1 MLEMLSPLALA
12 VAPSMP
18 VYWFPCTLQYGEPFP
33 PFSRSI
39 VCANEGMLPNILE
52 KTVPATKAL
61 MEKGIDLS
69 PWFVPEGYKV

>member
-1 MLEMLSPLALA
+1 MSSSVHHLIELCSA
-12 VAPSMP
+12 
-18 VYWFPCTLQYGEPFP
+18 LQYMLVVQDGEPFS

-39 VCANEGMLPNILE
+39 VVANEGMLPNILE
-52 KTVPATKAL
+52 KTVPATKSL

>member
-1 MLEMLSPLALA
+1 
-12 VAPSMP
+12 
-18 VYWFPCTLQYGEPFP
+18 LQDGEPFT

>member
-1 MLEMLSPLALA
+1 ML
-12 VAPSMP
+12 V
-18 VYWFPCTLQYGEPFP
+18 VQDGEPFS

-39 VCANEGMLPNILE
+39 VVANEGMLPNILE
-52 KTVPATKAL
+52 KTVPATKSL